1 MDSKIFT
8 DFWLAWWAF
17 IVFILLIAYWIK
29 RLIDFVPKA
38 INQHFNAIAD
48 MQDKFS
54 ENLDRITDKNASIAE
69 WFIWQLASITK
80 EHEKQNAKLDAI
92 HNDVKSLKK

>member
-1 MDSKIFT
+1 MDTTIFT

-29 RLIDFVPKA
+29 SLIDFVPKA
-38 INQHFNAIAD
+38 IKQHFDAIAE

-54 ENLDRITDKNASIAE
+54 DNLDIITDKNTKIAE
-69 WFIWQLASITK
+69 WFIWQLSSITK
-80 EHEKQNAKLDAI
+80 EHEKQNAKLEEI
-92 HNDVKSLKK
+92 YNELKLLKK